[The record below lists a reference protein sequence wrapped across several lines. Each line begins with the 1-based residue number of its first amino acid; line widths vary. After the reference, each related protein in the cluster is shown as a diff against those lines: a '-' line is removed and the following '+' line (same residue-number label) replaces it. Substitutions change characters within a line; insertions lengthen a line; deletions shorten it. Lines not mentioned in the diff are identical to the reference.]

1 MNRSI
6 DKEARKEQLA
16 EAVWQVILEKGIG
29 AVSVRTVAEQAGLVV
44 GSLRYIFPTRT
55 ELLNFSA
62 ELMVDRATQR
72 VLATPRKDNPE
83 EFAFEVVKRLLPL
96 EPDSRAELEVNLAL
110 VGECP
115 AQPSLIHIR
124 NHAHQ
129 QLGEAIIQLVQ
140 LLAGTTERD
149 DAVVSTARRLHA
161 LVDGL
166 ALHLLH
172 ADLTD
177 SQWALDL
184 IQQEITLI
192 AHDSSL
198 GDQVR

>member
-1 MNRSI
+1 MSRSI

-72 VLATPRKDNPE
+72 VLATPRNDNPE
-83 EFAFEVVKRLLPL
+83 QFAFEVVKRLLPL

-115 AQPSLIHIR
+115 AQPSLIDIR
-124 NHAHQ
+124 NHAHR
-129 QLGEAIIQLVQ
+129 QLGEAIIQLVH
-140 LLAGTTERD
+140 LLTETTERD
-149 DAVVSTARRLHA
+149 DAIVSTARRLHA

-172 ADLTD
+172 ADPTD
-177 SQWALDL
+177 NQWALDL

-192 AHDSSL
+192 AHDPSL